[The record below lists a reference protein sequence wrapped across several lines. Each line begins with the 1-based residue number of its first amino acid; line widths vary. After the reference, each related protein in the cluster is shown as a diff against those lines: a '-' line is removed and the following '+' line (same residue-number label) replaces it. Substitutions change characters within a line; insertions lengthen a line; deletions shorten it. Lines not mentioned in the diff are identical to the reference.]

1 MYSLGYKVVY
11 VSGYALDKKDH
22 YDTSDSHAWSLFKID
37 GKWPPFDAT
46 WDIFS
51 GKLPVCHVFKQYFP
65 EGVNVIG
72 TDCIEFAKGKDEG
85 NFYRLK
91 IIIIIFINLKILL
104 ID

>member
-51 GKLPVCHVFKQYFP
+51 GKLPVTHIFKHP
-65 EGVNVIG
+65 
-72 TDCIEFAKGKDEG
+72 DCKGKQTLTYD
-85 NFYRLK
+85 K
-91 IIIIIFINLKILL
+91 IKIEQINVKGSIN
-104 ID
+104 